1 MKCEHIMVLKDS
13 DKFDIESLS
22 AFKSFSHILQYKLP
36 GPVTQAR
43 KLILSKYFSLI
54 ILNTIYEYR
63 YARRILR
70 IPRVC
75 LKMIE

>member
-43 KLILSKYFSLI
+43 KLILSKYNSSDKI
-54 ILNTIYEYR
+54 NTIYEYR
-63 YARRILR
+63 QARRILQ
-70 IPRVC
+70 ISKLC
-75 LKMIE
+75 